1 MIHAQWRKTALV
13 VDDEAFARLYAVQM
27 LLDQG
32 WFVLEAAD
40 AAEGLDMLLAHDDL
54 ALLLTDISMPGEMD
68 GLDLVVLARREKPQ
82 IALVVTSGQ
91 SIPSDDRLP
100 EGARFL
106 AKPYTAFALNEAIG
120 AHSEFAAQGPAVI
133 VRA

>member
-40 AAEGLDMLLAHDDL
+40 AEEGLDMLLAHDDL
-54 ALLLTDISMPGEMD
+54 ALLFTDINMPGEMD
-68 GLDLVVLARREKPQ
+68 GLDLVDLARRENPD

-91 SIPSDDRLP
+91 SIPTDDRLP
-100 EGARFL
+100 DGARFL
-106 AKPYTAFALNEAIG
+106 AKPYTALALNEAIR
-120 AHSEFAAQGPAVI
+120 AHSEIAAQAPAVI

>member
-1 MIHAQWRKTALV
+1 MHAQWRKTALV

-40 AAEGLDMLLAHDDL
+40 AEEGLDMLVAQDDL

-68 GLDLVVLARREKPQ
+68 GLDLVERARRHQPE
-82 IALVVTSGQ
+82 IAIVVTSGQ
-91 SIPSDDRLP
+91 TIPSAERLP

-106 AKPYTAFALNEAIG
+106 PKPYTAFALNEAIG
-120 AHSEFAAQGPAVI
+120 AHSEPFAHEERI
-133 VRA
+133 VLRA

>member
-40 AAEGLDMLLAHDDL
+40 ADEGIDMLMTHDDVS
-54 ALLLTDISMPGEMD
+54 LLLTDISMPGELD
-68 GLDLVVLARREKPQ
+68 GLDLVERARREQPDM
-82 IALVVTSGQ
+82 AVVVTSGQ
-91 SIPSDDRLP
+91 IVPADGRLP
-100 EGARFL
+100 EGTRFL
-106 AKPYTAFALNEAIG
+106 AKPYTALALNEAIR
-120 AHSEFAAQGPAVI
+120 AHAGLFAVEQTII
-133 VRA
+133 VHA